1 MASTAIKRA
10 VPQEPYP
17 GIEPLGGVVVVVSA
31 QVEESCP
38 GHTLHQH
45 IMCIGIL
52 HSNSRVRFSLKFV
65 QTGFTGSNRC

>member
-1 MASTAIKRA
+1 MASAAIKRA

-31 QVEESCP
+31 RGRCL

-52 HSNSRVRFSLKFV
+52 HSNSRVRFSLKFA